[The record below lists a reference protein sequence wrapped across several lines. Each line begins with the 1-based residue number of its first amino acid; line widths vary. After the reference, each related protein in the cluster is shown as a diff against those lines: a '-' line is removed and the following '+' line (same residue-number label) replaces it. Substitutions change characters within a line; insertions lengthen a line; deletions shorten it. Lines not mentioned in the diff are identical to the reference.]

1 MDPQYFSIMFA
12 NGVYVR
18 QNNSYNYD
26 LQYVN
31 LPHDYCG
38 QNYPY
43 VDQNTY
49 KRTMLREYVWLTTDD
64 YYLASS
70 FYGEYHVSLEF
81 AVK

>member
-26 LQYVN
+26 LEYVN

-49 KRTMLREYVWLTTDD
+49 KRTKLEEYV
-64 YYLASS
+64 
-70 FYGEYHVSLEF
+70 
-81 AVK
+81 